1 MSEAVNNHLVL
12 ISGRTGTGKSASLE
26 QLKDDPGVWY
36 ANCESGK
43 ALPFN
48 AKFQQFIIT
57 DPENQIEELLDAAE
71 QDDSVHT
78 VVIDTLTFMMDMYES
93 QHVVGSDGFEGWKK
107 YQQFF
112 KRIMNQNVALS
123 TKTIIFL
130 AHTTT
135 TYNAEEMVN
144 QVYVPVKGAL
154 KEKGIEA
161 FFSIVLS
168 TKVMSIKD
176 LKGYN
181 NDLLNIT
188 EEDELLGY
196 KHVFQTRITKD
207 TINERIRGP
216 MGMWSVQETYIDNN
230 IAYVNQRLN
239 EYYS

>member
-1 MSEAVNNHLVL
+1 M
-12 ISGRTGTGKSASLE
+12 
-26 QLKDDPGVWY
+26 
-36 ANCESGK
+36 
-43 ALPFN
+43 
-48 AKFQQFIIT
+48 
-57 DPENQIEELLDAAE
+57 DAAE

-239 EYYS
+239 EYYN

>member
-1 MSEAVNNHLVL
+1 MSEAHNKRMVLV
-12 ISGRTGTGKSASLE
+12 SGRTGTGKSASLAE
-26 QLKDDPGVWY
+26 LKDDPGVWY
-36 ANCESGK
+36 ANCEAGK
-43 ALPFN
+43 DLPFN
-48 AKFQQFIIT
+48 AKFQQFTIT
-57 DPENQIEELLDAAE
+57 DPENQIIELLEEAE
-71 QDDSVHT
+71 KDDSVHT
-78 VVIDTLTFMMDMYES
+78 IVIDTLTFMMDMYES

-112 KRIMNQNVALS
+112 KNLMNKYVALS

-161 FFSIVLS
+161 FFSIVIS
-168 TKVMSIKD
+168 TKVMSIKE

-196 KHVFQTRITKD
+196 KHVFQTRITKE

-216 MGMWSVQETYIDNN
+216 MGMWSVQESYIDNN
-230 IAYVNQRLN
+230 IAFVNQRLN

>member
-1 MSEAVNNHLVL
+1 MSEEHNKRLVL
-12 ISGRTGTGKSASLE
+12 ISGRTGTGKSASLAS
-26 QLKDDPGVWY
+26 LKDDLGVWY

-43 ALPFN
+43 DLPFN
-48 AKFQQFIIT
+48 AKFGQFIIT
-57 DPENQIEELLDAAE
+57 DPENQIEELFEAAE

-78 VVIDTLTFMMDMYES
+78 IVIDTLTFMMDMYES
-93 QHVVGSDGFEGWKK
+93 QHVIGADGFEGWKK

-112 KRIMNQNVALS
+112 KRIMSQYVALS
-123 TKTIIFL
+123 TKTVIFL

-154 KEKGIEA
+154 KEKGIES

-188 EEDELLGY
+188 EEEELVGY

-216 MGMWSVQETYIDNN
+216 MGMWSVQETFIDNN
-230 IAYVNQRLN
+230 IEFVNQRLN

>member
-93 QHVVGSDGFEGWKK
+93 QHVIGSDGFEGWKN

-112 KRIMNQNVALS
+112 KNLMQQSVALS
-123 TKTIIFL
+123 TKNIIFL

-135 TYNAEEMVN
+135 KYNAEEMVN

-196 KHVFQTRITKD
+196 KHVLQTRITKD